1 MTGQPLLLIGASGH
15 AHALLALLY
24 RQGVFQPVGL
34 IDSFQPAGMRAHG
47 LPILGSEA
55 DAPRLCELHG
65 VQNLLV
71 AVGDNFRRQEITQR
85 LHQQLPDA
93 FFPALVD
100 PTAVVA
106 ADAQLAPGVV
116 VMAMAHV
123 GAGCTLG
130 PGSLINTQASLDHDS
145 NLGEFSSLAPGAI
158 TGGRVHV
165 GERSFIGLG
174 AQLVHGI
181 TIGADT
187 VVGAGSLVL
196 KDLPAGVVGY
206 GSPAR
211 VIRTRHAD
219 EPYL

>member
-1 MTGQPLLLIGASGH
+1 
-15 AHALLALLY
+15 
-24 RQGVFQPVGL
+24 
-34 IDSFQPAGMRAHG
+34 
-47 LPILGSEA
+47 
-55 DAPRLCELHG
+55 
-65 VQNLLV
+65 
-71 AVGDNFRRQEITQR
+71 
-85 LHQQLPDA
+85 
-93 FFPALVD
+93 
-100 PTAVVA
+100 
-106 ADAQLAPGVV
+106 
-116 VMAMAHV
+116 MAHV

-145 NLGEFSSLAPGAI
+145 NLGAFASLAPGAV
-158 TGGRVHV
+158 TGGRVQV